1 MKAKTWNNCF
11 IIMDN
16 TKYMFFTK
24 GRRLKVFENLKIRPS
39 PSSQRIY
46 NFCWPWPRYVHV
58 LEPSSV
64 QFSSLYGLVQEL
76 SKFKVTFSSRQ

>member
-16 TKYMFFTK
+16 TKYK

-46 NFCWPWPRYVHV
+46 NFC
-58 LEPSSV
+58 
-64 QFSSLYGLVQEL
+64 
-76 SKFKVTFSSRQ
+76 